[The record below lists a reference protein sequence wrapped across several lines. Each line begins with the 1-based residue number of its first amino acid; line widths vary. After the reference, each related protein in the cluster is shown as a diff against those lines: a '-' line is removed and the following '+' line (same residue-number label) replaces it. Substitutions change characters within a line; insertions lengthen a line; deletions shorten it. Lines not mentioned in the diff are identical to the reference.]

1 MTEGTERVAQGT
13 EGTERVAQSRW
24 VERGG
29 RFGLATKGFSYI
41 LVAIIA
47 LKVAVGGGGQAEDRQ
62 GALETLA
69 DEPFGW
75 ALLVTVAL
83 GFASYALWRFVE
95 AIFDRG
101 GEGDDAKGIGKRL
114 GEFGKGVLYAG
125 LAVIT
130 VSVLVGGG
138 GGDAKEEDRAT
149 AVVLGWPGGR
159 WLVAAIGL
167 AIFGAGVFN
176 AYRALSGSFRK
187 ELRTEL
193 MGGVEE
199 RWYTA
204 LGVAGHLARAVVFG
218 MIGIFLVRAAWQYD
232 PAEAIGLD
240 ETLQKLAGEAYGPVL
255 LGAAALGL
263 AAYGLFCIVQAR
275 YREV

>member
-1 MTEGTERVAQGT
+1 MTERTERVAHG
-13 EGTERVAQSRW
+13 RW
-24 VERGG
+24 VERSG

-47 LKVAVGGGGQAEDRQ
+47 LKVALGGGGQAEDRQ
-62 GALETLA
+62 GALKTLA

-75 ALLVTVAL
+75 ALLVMIAL
-83 GFASYALWRFVE
+83 GFAAYALWRFVE

-114 GEFGKGVLYAG
+114 ADFGKGVLYAG
-125 LAVIT
+125 LAAAT
-130 VSVLVGGG
+130 VAVLVGASGG
-138 GGDAKEEDRAT
+138 GGAKEEDQAT
-149 AVVLGWPGGR
+149 AVVLDWPGGR
-159 WLVAAIGL
+159 WIVGAIGL
-167 AIFGAGVFN
+167 AIVGAGIFN

-193 MGGVEE
+193 MGDAEE
-199 RWYTA
+199 GWYTA
-204 LGVAGHLARAVVFG
+204 LGVAGHLARAVVFVL
-218 MIGIFLVRAAWQYD
+218 IGIFLVRAAWQYD

-240 ETLQKLAGEAYGPVL
+240 ETLQKIAGEAYGPFL

-263 AAYGLFCIVQAR
+263 AAYGLFCIVQSR